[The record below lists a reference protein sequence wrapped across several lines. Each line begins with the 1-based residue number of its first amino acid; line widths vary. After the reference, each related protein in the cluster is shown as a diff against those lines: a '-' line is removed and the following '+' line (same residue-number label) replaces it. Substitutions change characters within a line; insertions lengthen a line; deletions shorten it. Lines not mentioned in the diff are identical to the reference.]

1 MVQLIVGEKGKG
13 KTKVLLDKVNEA
25 AKSANGNIVFLDKD
39 SQHMYELKNS
49 IRLVNTKDYFISN
62 PEEFVGFVSGIIA
75 SDHDLEQ
82 IYIDRFFKVSF
93 ADDSQ
98 VAEVLR
104 RLDKISE
111 KFDVVVTVSISITS
125 AEVADD
131 LKSKIIAEL

>member
-25 AKSANGNIVFLDKD
+25 SKSANGNIVFLDKD
-39 SQHMYELKNS
+39 SQHMYELKNA